1 MEVVRTHKRKLSE
14 IDEDGSSRFQ
24 LNELNQDL
32 LERVL
37 SWLPTSS
44 FFRLSSVCKKWRSVA
59 NSATFKRACSRVPS
73 RDPWFFMVESQPNL
87 AKPII
92 FDSTE
97 GNWKK
102 INHPPMFPP
111 ADFIPVASSSGL
123 ICFRSADGG
132 FFLTNPVTGSCRQLP
147 PPFADSQPPVRAIG
161 MISNAQ
167 TLKLVTVSGEL
178 PHLRFREYNSVTN
191 QWEDEIALTRKID
204 NESPIDL
211 STNDECT
218 QYFLSKCGNVVSTDI
233 QRSPPKQYSSLLTIK
248 NGEEILYFLSSSGT
262 VVTCNLTRKF
272 FFEYPRLLPVFSE
285 YSIDLVECGGEIY
298 VVLLSEFLESAGLRV
313 WTWDDSIQS
322 WRQIA
327 AMPPAMSHKFYG
339 KKVDINCSGAGQRMF
354 VCVNSAEV
362 CSYVMCDLGA
372 NEWVELPEC
381 CNDGEVKEFVCAFS
395 FEPRIEASAW

>member
-14 IDEDGSSRFQ
+14 IDEDGSTRFQ

-167 TLKLVTVSGEL
+167 TLKLVT
-178 PHLRFREYNSVTN
+178 
-191 QWEDEIALTRKID
+191 
-204 NESPIDL
+204 
-211 STNDECT
+211 
-218 QYFLSKCGNVVSTDI
+218 YFLSKCGNVVSTDI